1 MFVFLHR
8 HRRLLGVLAFL
19 LILWG
24 IFEITGVRQN
34 FNLAYVQLQLQSHP
48 VVGLLAFV
56 LLFVL
61 GNLVQI
67 PGGIFLAAAVLA
79 LGQWMGGIVTY
90 VAAST
95 SCLVTFVLIRWVGG
109 NVLRTLDNKLL
120 IAILSRLDAH
130 PVQSIALS
138 RIVFQT
144 LPALNYGLAMSG
156 VKLRDYMLGTLL
168 GLPLPIALYC
178 IFFDFLATRVFHIT

>member
-1 MFVFLHR
+1 M
-8 HRRLLGVLAFL
+8 FL

-34 FNLAYVQLQLQSHP
+34 FSLAYVQLQLQSHP
-48 VVGLLAFV
+48 IAGLLTFV

-61 GNLVQI
+61 GNLIQI
-67 PGGIFLAAAVLA
+67 PGGVFLAAAVLT

-90 VAAST
+90 VAANT
-95 SCLVTFVLIRWVGG
+95 ACLVTFVLIRWMGG
-109 NVLRTLDNKLL
+109 NVLRKLDNKVL

-144 LPALNYGLAMSG
+144 LSALNYGLAMSG

-168 GLPLPIALYC
+168 GLPLPVALYC
-178 IFFDFLATRVFHIT
+178 VFFDFLATRVFHIT

>member
-8 HRRLLGVLAFL
+8 HRRLVGVLAFL

>member
-1 MFVFLHR
+1 MFVFFHR

-156 VKLRDYMLGTLL
+156 VKLRDYMQGTLL

>member
-8 HRRLLGVLAFL
+8 HRRLLGVLVFL

-34 FNLAYVQLQLQSHP
+34 FSLAYVQLQLQSHP

-95 SCLVTFVLIRWVGG
+95 SCLVTFVLIRWMGG
-109 NVLRTLDNKLL
+109 NVLRTLNNKVL
-120 IAILSRLDAH
+120 IATLSRLDAH

-178 IFFDFLATRVFHIT
+178 IFFDFLATRVFHVT